1 MGKKEKSTF
10 ASWHHSRNRK
20 ISCTA
25 TFVLPLR
32 YFCSRNSR
40 RKTKAKAK
48 SSQINALDH
57 LQSFNPLLHK
67 AVETR
72 LTCLPRNCAVKKKSW
87 VFRYE
92 FKNRNSKI
100 WVLLSASNVCIV
112 KYFPTNK
119 SHYCF
124 RLDSNSNINNSLA
137 KLSWTSCSPPLN
149 SSHEHPSEQEE
160 QLNDMKDRRTCFP
173 DGKSL

>member
-10 ASWHHSRNRK
+10 ASWQHSRNRK

-25 TFVLPLR
+25 TFVLPLSDTFASGIAEER
-32 YFCSRNSR
+32 LKLKLNHLRSMHWTTSNPSIPYY
-40 RKTKAKAK
+40 TKQWRQDWLAF
-48 SSQINALDH
+48 QGTVLW
-57 LQSFNPLLHK
+57 
-67 AVETR
+67 
-72 LTCLPRNCAVKKKSW
+72 KK
-87 VFRYE
+87 RAE
-92 FKNRNSKI
+92 FSGRSLKI
-100 WVLLSASNVCIV
+100 WILLSASNVCIV